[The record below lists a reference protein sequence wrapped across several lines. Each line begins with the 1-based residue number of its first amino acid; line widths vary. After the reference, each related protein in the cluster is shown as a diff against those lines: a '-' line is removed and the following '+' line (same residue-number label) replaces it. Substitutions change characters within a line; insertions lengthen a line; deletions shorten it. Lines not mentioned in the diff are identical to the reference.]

1 MLEGQQRRE
10 AGMAADTE
18 HDPQD
23 AEEQAL
29 LQGFLDLDTPE
40 GYRAEFIEGEIVVSP
55 PPFAKHEK
63 IVTRIIMQV
72 RDHATA
78 IDFAGQVG
86 LRLERGTRCTKNLLI
101 PDTVFAPL
109 ELDVFEVEDSW
120 IPSHDLLM
128 VVEVTSGK
136 PERDRGVKR
145 HCYAKAGIPLYLL
158 VDRSEQTVTLFSEP
172 DRAGEDYREDVRVV
186 FGKPVELPEPFS
198 FSLDTNEFV

>member
-1 MLEGQQRRE
+1 
-10 AGMAADTE
+10 MAADME
-18 HDPQD
+18 HDPRCV
-23 AEEQAL
+23 EEQRL
-29 LQGFLDLDTPE
+29 LNGFLELDTPE

-63 IVTRIIMQV
+63 IVARIIMQV
-72 RDHATA
+72 RDHAAT

-86 LRLERGTRCTKNLLI
+86 LRLDRGERCTKNLLI

-109 ELDVFEVEDSW
+109 EFDVFEVEDPW
-120 IPSHDLLM
+120 IPPHDLLM

-158 VDRSEQTVTLFSEP
+158 VDRSEQTVTLFNEP
-172 DRAGEDYREDVRVV
+172 DQAAEDYREDVRVG

-198 FSLDTNEFV
+198 FTLDTGEFA